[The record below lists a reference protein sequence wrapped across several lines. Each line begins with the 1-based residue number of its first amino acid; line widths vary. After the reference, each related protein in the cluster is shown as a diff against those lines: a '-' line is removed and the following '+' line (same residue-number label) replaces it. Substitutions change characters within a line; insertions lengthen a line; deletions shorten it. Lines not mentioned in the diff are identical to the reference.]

1 MTSRKTFLRQEMR
14 RYLRTV
20 PDATPEEIADLKE
33 WVEAGNNPYSNP
45 SHIADDGGWEMPFIH
60 GLRTEQDYIEAMQ
73 AGLIDPPES
82 AEESDLF

>member
-1 MTSRKTFLRQEMR
+1 MKPSKTYLRQEMR

-45 SHIADDGGWEMPFIH
+45 SHIADDGGWEMPFIQ